1 VRKEN
6 EKALINQLVMRTQ
19 TATSLVREKGIN
31 GRVLNLLSSEP
42 GIIPPTPRDP
52 LGLGNLQ
59 AHPSEGQGL
68 EPGPLQPKV
77 PKLLRSEGA
86 KVTNIDHVKIIIF
99 QKLLHVF
106 SDPNPNDS
114 DVGVRRRRER
124 LGWKG
129 TEV

>member
-1 VRKEN
+1 MRKGKKNKRHE
-6 EKALINQLVMRTQ
+6 LIIRTQ
-19 TATSLVREKGIN
+19 TAINLVREKGIN
-31 GRVLNLLSSEP
+31 GCILNLLGSEP
-42 GIIPPTPRDP
+42 GIVPPTPGDP
-52 LGLGNLQ
+52 LGLGNFQ
-59 AHPSEGQGL
+59 AQHAEAQRL
-68 EPGPLQPKV
+68 EPGPFQLKV
-77 PKLLRSEGA
+77 AKPLRSEGA